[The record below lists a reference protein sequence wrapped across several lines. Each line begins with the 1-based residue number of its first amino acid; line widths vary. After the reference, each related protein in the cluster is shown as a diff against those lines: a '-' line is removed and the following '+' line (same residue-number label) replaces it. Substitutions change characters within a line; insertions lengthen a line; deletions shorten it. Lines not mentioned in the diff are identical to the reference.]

1 MVARLN
7 LVVLRF
13 AVLLARVRREQE
25 GQDLIEYALILAVG
39 AVLVLGAFRLLGP
52 KIVGVIS
59 SAASSV

>member
-1 MVARLN
+1 MTARLH
-7 LVVLRF
+7 LLVLR
-13 AVLLARVRREQE
+13 LLHAITRVGREQE

-52 KIVGVIS
+52 KIAGVIS